1 MQTLGRQQERAKAL
15 PETGLLEG
23 SLQRSPLFQL
33 GGLLLCAL
41 GDDLRAM
48 VMVAMVPVS
57 PSPMVAMVPVS
68 PSPSAARVFPEA
80 GWFLLF
86 PLTRIGILCFL

>member
-57 PSPMVAMVPVS
+57 PSP
-68 PSPSAARVFPEA
+68 SAARVFPEA